1 MARDHVRLQAQREL
15 RAYGLPTVRGVHD
28 ECSSR
33 CGSRVFVSLGDR
45 ERLQEHQTIHDCN
58 DIKESRVAVFLLHV
72 RVLAVSNL
80 TPSVIDQE
88 ETVVDNTYTSEL
100 EPHLRL
106 AVLRC
111 HLGQHLLFRPWYGIY
126 DDLRVSRVVAPE
138 PTTRVRT

>member
-1 MARDHVRLQAQREL
+1 LSTSTKRT
-15 RAYGLPTVRGVHD
+15 RADYEQYVVLMTNTPSGVVYEHL
-28 ECSSR
+28 
-33 CGSRVFVSLGDR
+33 SLGDQ